1 MRKADYTLLAATI
14 KRYATEAKL
23 AALHGDD
30 AQKIVSHWILATCD
44 AIAVDFTRGSSVD
57 KISFYRACSPD

>member
-30 AQKIVSHWILATCD
+30 AQKMASRWILATCD
-44 AIAVDFTRGSSVD
+44 AIAVDFTRGASVD
-57 KISFYRACSPD
+57 KVPFYRACTPD